1 MSQDMTKN
9 PGFSPDSMIK
19 PTSPEIVGVCLLRN
33 EENFVAWSVM
43 NVVEFCDR
51 ILVLDNG
58 SIDRTREILESIARH
73 HPHIEII
80 DVDDARDTH
89 QYVMPFVG
97 TSTWGVYIDGDEIYD
112 PAGLSRLRRGI
123 IDGEFATYWAVCPQA
138 VHVLGIEFDNAQAFG
153 YSAPDVMV
161 GAKCFNLSSM
171 VSWNPGK
178 HQRFH
183 GSRSIKFKPGY
194 SLNDVYDSANQGGWD
209 DASFRH
215 LHLCFMPRSSQD
227 MHRYLDNE
235 PTGRTAMEDVWKSRS
250 WRHRVR
256 HLLLRRVSPKYD
268 LTRNQKNS
276 YYARG
281 PINSFDITGFGSPA
295 HHHTV
300 DSRSESAMGILDA
313 MTERYASL
321 YR

>member
-1 MSQDMTKN
+1 MTR
-9 PGFSPDSMIK
+9 

-58 SIDRTREILESIARH
+58 SRDRTREILEAIAMR

-80 DVDDARDTH
+80 DVDEARDTH
-89 QYVMPFVG
+89 RHVMPLVG
-97 TSTWGVYIDGDEIYD
+97 TSTWGIYIDGDEIYD
-112 PAGLSRLRRGI
+112 PGGLSLLRKRI
-123 IDGEFATYWAVCPQA
+123 TDGEFASYWAICPHA
-138 VHVLGIEFDNAQAFG
+138 VHVLGIEFDKARAFG

-161 GAKCFNLSSM
+161 GAKCFNLASM
-171 VSWNPGK
+171 VSWDPGR

-183 GSRSIKFKPGY
+183 GTRSIKFKPGY
-194 SLNDVYDSANQGGWD
+194 SLNDVYNSATHERWD

-227 MHRYLDNE
+227 KHHYLNNE
-235 PTGRTAMEDVWKSRS
+235 ATGRTAMEDAWKSKS
-250 WRHRVR
+250 WRHRAR
-256 HLLLRRVSPKYD
+256 HLLLRGLNPTYD
-268 LTRNQKNS
+268 LTQNQKNS

-281 PINSFDITGFGSPA
+281 SINSFDIREFGSPA
-295 HHHTV
+295 HHHAV
-300 DSRSESAMGILDA
+300 DSHSESAMRVLDA
-313 MTERYASL
+313 MTEKYANL